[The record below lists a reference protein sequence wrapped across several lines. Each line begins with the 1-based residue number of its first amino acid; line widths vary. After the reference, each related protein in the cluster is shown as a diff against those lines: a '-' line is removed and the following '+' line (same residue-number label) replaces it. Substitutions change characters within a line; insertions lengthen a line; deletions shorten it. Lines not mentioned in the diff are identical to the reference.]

1 MAEAEQELTPFE
13 VDGAADPVRRRWPRV
28 VGVLAVLLALVLV
41 GVWLVRKDL
50 AERVISGQLA
60 DLGLPATYQIHRIG
74 PRQQV
79 LSNVVIGDPAR
90 PDLTIERAY
99 VDVVPRFGIPAIG
112 RITLVRPR
120 LYGSYRSGK
129 LSFGSLDK
137 VLFTGS
143 KEAFKLP
150 DLDLGLVDGRARLVT
165 DYGPVGFKAQGGG
178 KLRNGFAG
186 ILAAAAPR
194 LANGSCVAEAAS
206 FYTTVKIAADRPSL
220 AGPLRVGALNC
231 PKQGLSV
238 SRLAVDFAGRLDRAF
253 DGGEGTAGIESGAF
267 AYGANRANGF
277 NGSLDFA
284 YRKAALTARYK
295 LLGRGIATPQ
305 AAAATLSGEGTLRSS
320 DNFARVDLDGSVD
333 GGGVRLGEG
342 LDASLARLQRSAD
355 GTLAAPML
363 AQIRS
368 ALLREGRNSRFTAD
382 FTSRKTGQIVNLVIP
397 QAALRGG
404 SGADL
409 LTLSRF
415 DLTAGGATA
424 PRIAGNFRTGG
435 AGLPAIEGW
444 IERRPGGNLLARI
457 TMAEYRA
464 GAGRLALPQLMVAQ
478 APGGALGFAGNLRLS
493 GPLPGGSAEALEL
506 PLDGNWSAARGLS
519 VWRGC
524 TPLRFARL
532 TLANLTLD
540 QRAVTLCPGPEGAI
554 LRSDARGTRI
564 AAGAPSLEI
573 AGRLG
578 TTPIRIA
585 SGPVGFAIPG
595 ALAAKRL
602 NIALGP
608 AATATRFQ
616 ISDLTA
622 RIGEDIAGR
631 FAGSDVRLFA
641 VPLDLLGANGSW
653 RYAKGRLTIADADF
667 RLQDRRGD
675 ARFQPLVANGATLAL
690 ENNRIV
696 AAASLREPSSN
707 RGIVNVDIRHD
718 LTVGR
723 GHADLAV
730 PGVLFDRAL
739 QPDTLTRR
747 ALGVVA
753 NARGTVRGAGRID
766 WTLRGV
772 TSTGAFTSDNFDF
785 AAAFGPVKG
794 ASGTVVFTDLI
805 NMVSAPDQ
813 KLRIA
818 AINPGIEVT
827 DGILSF
833 QLERG
838 NVLQVNGVTW
848 PFLDGTMTLLPVR
861 MNLGQSELRRY
872 VLKIEGLNAAK
883 FVERMQLGN
892 LSATGTFDGT
902 LPLVFDENGGR
913 IEGGVLNARAPGGN
927 VSYIGALTYENMG
940 AMANFA
946 FQALKSLDYKQMRI
960 AMDGALEG
968 EIVTRVRFDGVK
980 QGAGAK
986 RNFITQR
993 FANLPIQFNVNL
1005 RAPFYQ
1011 LITSFKAMYDP
1022 AFVKD
1027 PRTLGLI
1034 DANGRP
1040 IAPAVVNPPLPP
1052 IKPSDIQP
1060 SDSRTKP

>member
-1 MAEAEQELTPFE
+1 M
-13 VDGAADPVRRRWPRV
+13 DGAADPVRRRWPRV
-28 VGVLAVLLALVLV
+28 FGVVGALLLVALA

-50 AERVISGQLA
+50 ADRVISGQLA
-60 DLGLPATYQIHRIG
+60 DLGLPATYQIERIG

-79 LSNVVIGDPAR
+79 LSNVVIGDPAH

-99 VDVVPRFGIPAIG
+99 VDISPRFGIPAIS

-120 LYGSYRSGK
+120 LYGSYRGGK

-137 VLFTGS
+137 VLFADS
-143 KEAFKLP
+143 KQPFKLP
-150 DLDLGLVDGRARLVT
+150 DLELGLVDGRARLVT

-178 KLRNGFAG
+178 KLRGGFAG
-186 ILAAAAPR
+186 ILAAVAPR
-194 LANGSCVAEAAS
+194 LANRDCVAEAAS
-206 FYTTVKIAADRPSL
+206 LYGAVTIAAERPHF
-220 AGPLRVGALNC
+220 AGPLRLGTLRC
-231 PKQGLSV
+231 PRQQLAI
-238 SRLAVDFAGRLDRAF
+238 SRLGVELDGRLDPAF
-253 DGGEGTAGIESGAF
+253 DGGEGKAGIESGSA
-267 AYGANRANGF
+267 AYGANQANGV
-277 NGSLDFA
+277 NGAVDFA
-284 YRKAALTARYK
+284 YRSRALTARYN
-295 LLGRGIATPQ
+295 LLGRGISTPQ
-305 AAAATLSGEGTLRSS
+305 ATAATLSGEGTLRSS
-320 DNFARVDLDGSVD
+320 DGFARIEVEGSVD
-333 GGGVRLGEG
+333 GGGLRLGSG
-342 LDASLARLQRSAD
+342 FDAALAQAERRAE

-363 AQIRS
+363 GQIRA
-368 ALLREGRNSRFTAD
+368 ALLREGRNSRLTGGFVA
-382 FTSRKTGQIVNLVIP
+382 RRTGQIFTLLIP
-397 QAALRGG
+397 QGALRGG
-404 SGADL
+404 SGATL
-409 LTLSRF
+409 LDLSRF
-415 DLTAGGATA
+415 QLTTGGTA

-435 AGLPAIEGW
+435 AGLPVIEGR
-444 IERRPGGNLLARI
+444 IEQRPGGNLLTRM
-457 TMAEYRA
+457 TMAEYRV
-464 GAGRLALPQLMVAQ
+464 GNGRLALPQLLVAQ
-478 APGGALGFAGNLRLS
+478 APGGALGFAGTAQLS

-519 VWRGC
+519 MWRGC
-524 TPLRFARL
+524 TPVKFARL

-540 QRAVTLCPGPEGAI
+540 QRALTLCPGPEGAI
-554 LRSDARGTRI
+554 LRSDGRGTRL
-564 AAGAPSLEI
+564 AAGAPSLEVS
-573 AGRLG
+573 GRLG

-602 NIALGP
+602 DIALGP

-622 RIGEDIAGR
+622 RIGADIAGR

-653 RYAKGRLTIADADF
+653 RYAKGRLTITDADF
-667 RLQDRRGD
+667 RLQDRQAD
-675 ARFQPLVANGATLAL
+675 ARFQPLIASGATLAL

-696 AAASLREPSSN
+696 AAAGLREPSSN

-718 LTVGR
+718 LNDGR

-730 PGVLFDRAL
+730 PGILFDRAL

-747 ALGVVA
+747 ALGVLA
-753 NARGTVRGAGRID
+753 NARGTVRGTGRID
-766 WTLRGV
+766 WTVRGV
-772 TSTGAFTSDNFDF
+772 TSGGTFTSDAFDF

-805 NMVSAPDQ
+805 NLVTAPDQ
-813 KLRIA
+813 RLRIA
-818 AINPGIEVT
+818 SINPGIEVN
-827 DGILSF
+827 DGVLSF
-833 QLERG
+833 QLEKG
-838 NVLQVNGVTW
+838 NVLMVNGATW

-861 MNLGQSELRRY
+861 MTLGASEVRRY

-883 FVERMQLGN
+883 FIERMQLGN
-892 LSATGTFDGT
+892 LSATGIFDGN
-902 LPLVFDENGGR
+902 LPLVFNENGGR
-913 IEGGVLNARAPGGN
+913 IEGGLLIARAPGGN
-927 VSYIGALTYENMG
+927 VSYVGALTYKDMG

-946 FQALKSLDYKQMRI
+946 FQALRSLDYKQMRI
-960 AMDGALEG
+960 AMDGAIEG
-968 EIVTRVRFDGVK
+968 EIVTRVRFDGVT
-980 QGAGAK
+980 QGASAK

-993 FANLPIQFNVNL
+993 FAKLPIQFNVNL

-1040 IAPAVVNPPLPP
+1040 IKAETVNPPLPP
-1052 IKPSDIQP
+1052 IKPTDIQP
-1060 SDSRTKP
+1060 SDSRTTP